1 MPDETAHA
9 SSTGGTS
16 GPPTAGD
23 LVGLLRSKSLEVSE
37 RPSADHPAINVA
49 PAHVAAVLR
58 WLRDASAF
66 DLLMDL
72 TAIDWAEGASPRFTV
87 VYHLMS
93 TSRPGH
99 YVRIAADCASDTAPT
114 MPTVVPLWP
123 GADWHERECYDMF
136 GIKFE
141 GHPDL
146 RRILMW
152 DEYPYHPLRKDFP
165 LAGIE
170 VPLPGT
176 DVAAETGAKVIAA
189 PMAGGPFVATSGEI
203 NLTEAEPR
211 AKDET
216 WSDRRAKPGDTELK
230 QVKE

>member
-1 MPDETAHA
+1 MPADAKTALKEKF
-9 SSTGGTS
+9 
-16 GPPTAGD
+16 PQ
-23 LVGLLRSKSLEVSE
+23 VSD
-37 RPSADHPAINVA
+37 RPSADHPAVNV
-49 PAHVAAVLR
+49 PIVELVAALGY
-58 WLRDASAF
+58 LRDEFAF

-72 TAIDWAEGASPRFTV
+72 TAIDWENASPRFTV

-93 TSRPGH
+93 SSHAGTYIR
-99 YVRIAADCASDTAPT
+99 VAADCGGTDAEPTAPS
-114 MPTVVPLWP
+114 VVSLWP
-123 GADWHERECYDMF
+123 GANWHERECFDMF

-152 DEYPYHPLRKDFP
+152 DGYPYYPLRKEFP

-170 VPLPGT
+170 TELP
-176 DVAAETGAKVIAA
+176 VADIAEATGAKVIAA
-189 PMAGGPFVATSGEI
+189 PMAGGPFVASTGEV

-211 AKDET
+211 AKDES
-216 WSDRRAKPGDTELK
+216 WSDRRARPDHSELR